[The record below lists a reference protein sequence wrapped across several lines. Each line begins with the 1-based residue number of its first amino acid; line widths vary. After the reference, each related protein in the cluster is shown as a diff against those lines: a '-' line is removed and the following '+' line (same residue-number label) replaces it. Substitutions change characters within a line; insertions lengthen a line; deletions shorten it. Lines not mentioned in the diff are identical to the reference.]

1 MKQNKTIPSSL
12 ADFIGQILKK
22 SQKFPIIRCC
32 RKLIGESPIVY
43 FPERGKGLIWPFRS
57 KHMTSV
63 VVVGTQWGDEGK
75 GKITDFLSQDA
86 EVIARYQGGDNAGHT
101 IVIDGKKFKL
111 HLIPSGIFFPEKISV
126 IGNGVVINPKSLV
139 TELDYLHQE
148 GVKTDSLRISDRA
161 HVILPYHIKLD
172 QLQEAAKGD
181 NKIGTTNKGIGPAYM
196 DKAARV
202 GIRIADLLDKDIFAQ
217 RLKANLAEKNR
228 LFEKMYE
235 CQPLGFD
242 EIFEEYYQYGQTIK
256 DYVTDTSVILND
268 ALDAGKRV
276 LFEGAQGVMLDI
288 DQGTYPFV
296 TSSNPVAGGV
306 TIGSGV
312 GPSKINKV
320 VGVCKAYTSRVGDG
334 PFPTELNDETGNR
347 IREVGHEYGT
357 TTGRPRRVGWF
368 DSVVMRHSRRVSGI
382 TNLSLNSIDVLSGL
396 PTVKI
401 CVAYDLDGKRID
413 HYPASLE
420 QLKRC
425 QPIYEELPGWEE
437 DITGCRSLDE
447 LPEAARNYVRRV
459 GELVGVRIST
469 FSVGPDRDQT
479 NILDSVW
486 ANI

>member
-1 MKQNKTIPSSL
+1 MSIEKGCG
-12 ADFIGQILKK
+12 AVFGQL
-22 SQKFPIIRCC
+22 SIR
-32 RKLIGESPIVY
+32 I
-43 FPERGKGLIWPFRS
+43 
-57 KHMTSV
+57 MTSV

-75 GKITDFLSQDA
+75 GKITDFLSADA

-126 IGNGVVINPKSLV
+126 IGNGMVVNPKSLV
-139 TELDYLHQE
+139 AELDYLHEE
-148 GVKTDSLRISDRA
+148 GVETANLRISDRA
-161 HVILPYHIKLD
+161 HIILPYHIKLD
-172 QLQEAAKGD
+172 RLQEASKGT

-202 GIRIADLLDKDIFAQ
+202 GIRIADLLDKDIFAE
-217 RLKANLAEKNR
+217 RLQMNLAEKNR

-235 CQPLGFD
+235 CDPVDFD
-242 EIFEEYYQYGQTIK
+242 IIFEEYYAYGQKIK
-256 DYVTDTSVILND
+256 QYVTDTSVILND
-268 ALDAGKRV
+268 ALDKGKRV

-312 GPSKINKV
+312 GPSKIDKV

-334 PFPTELNDETGNR
+334 PFPTELFDEIGER
-347 IREVGHEYGT
+347 IRRVGHEYGT

-368 DSVVMRHSRRVSGI
+368 DSVVMRHSRRVSGL
-382 TNLSLNSIDVLSGL
+382 TNLSLNCIDVLSGL
-396 PTVKI
+396 DTVKI

-425 QPIYEELPGWEE
+425 EPIYEELPGWSE
-437 DITGCRSLDE
+437 DITGVRSLED
-447 LPEAARNYVRRV
+447 LPENARNYVRRI

-479 NILDSVW
+479 NILESVW
-486 ANI
+486 GPL

>member
-1 MKQNKTIPSSL
+1 
-12 ADFIGQILKK
+12 
-22 SQKFPIIRCC
+22 
-32 RKLIGESPIVY
+32 
-43 FPERGKGLIWPFRS
+43 
-57 KHMTSV
+57 MTSV

-126 IGNGVVINPKSLV
+126 IGNGVVVNPKSLV
-139 TELDYLHQE
+139 TELKYLHDE
-148 GVKTDSLRISDRA
+148 GIKTDSLRISDRA

-172 QLQEAAKGD
+172 RLQESSKGD

-202 GIRIADLLDKDIFAQ
+202 GIRIADLLDKDIFAE
-217 RLKANLAEKNR
+217 RLRVNLEEKNR

-235 CQPLGFD
+235 CEPIKFED
-242 EIFEEYYQYGQTIK
+242 IFEEYYEYGQQIK

-334 PFPTELNDETGNR
+334 PFPTELLDEVGDR
-347 IREVGHEYGT
+347 IREIGHEYGT

-396 PTVKI
+396 DTVKI
-401 CVAYDLDGKRID
+401 CVAYDLDGQRID
-413 HYPASLE
+413 HYPTSLE

-425 QPIYEELPGWEE
+425 KPIYEELPGWSE
-437 DITGCRSLDE
+437 DITGCRSIDE
-447 LPEAARNYVRRV
+447 LPENARDYVRRV

-479 NILDSVW
+479 NILESVW

>member
-1 MKQNKTIPSSL
+1 M
-12 ADFIGQILKK
+12 
-22 SQKFPIIRCC
+22 
-32 RKLIGESPIVY
+32 
-43 FPERGKGLIWPFRS
+43 
-57 KHMTSV
+57 
-63 VVVGTQWGDEGK
+63 
-75 GKITDFLSQDA
+75 
-86 EVIARYQGGDNAGHT
+86 
-101 IVIDGKKFKL
+101 IDGKKFKL

-139 TELDYLHQE
+139 KELAYLHEE
-148 GVKTDSLRISDRA
+148 GVTTDSLRISDRA
-161 HVILPYHIKLD
+161 HVILPYHIELD
-172 QLQEAAKGD
+172 RLQEESKGD
-181 NKIGTTNKGIGPAYM
+181 NKIGTTIKGIGPAYM

-202 GIRIADLLDKDIFAQ
+202 GIRIADLLDRDVFTE
-217 RLKANLAEKNR
+217 RLRINLEEKNR
-228 LFEKMYE
+228 QFTKLYDAEA
-235 CQPLGFD
+235 LSFD
-242 EIFEEYYQYGQTIK
+242 DIFEEYYEYGQQIK
-256 DYVTDTSVILND
+256 QYVTDTSVILND
-268 ALDAGKRV
+268 ALDNGKRV

-312 GPSKINKV
+312 GPSKIDKV

-334 PFPTELNDETGNR
+334 PFPTELFDEVGDR

-396 PTVKI
+396 DTVKI
-401 CVAYDLDGKRID
+401 CVAYDLDGERID
-413 HYPASLE
+413 YYPASLE

-425 QPIYEELPGWEE
+425 KPIYEELPGWSE
-437 DITGCRSLDE
+437 DITGVRHLDE
-447 LPEAARNYVRRV
+447 LPENARNYVRRV

-479 NILDSVW
+479 NILESVW
-486 ANI
+486 SSL